1 MYNEYFGFESSPFSV
16 TPDPRFNYTNNVYR
30 EALATLR
37 YGIDARKGF
46 IVITGEAGTGKTT
59 LLRKLIQGFGTN
71 IHTAFIYHT
80 QLTFPELLRVI
91 LNDLQVDYAT
101 DDRLN
106 MLTALNDYLI
116 QQLER
121 GDVVTL
127 LVDEAQDLS
136 AETLEELRLL
146 SNLET
151 DRDKLL
157 QIVLMGQPELERKL
171 DKPELRQL
179 KQRVALHCRLESLKP
194 DEIGAY
200 VASRLETVN
209 YRGAELFD
217 RDALEKIAL
226 YSKGI
231 PRLIN
236 HVCDNALLITFA
248 ASQKTVSAQTI
259 DEVARDLRIGSRS
272 SIDNTGAAHES
283 SNRDAHNGI
292 YSPTLAAPV
301 EAAAAQLR
309 SASQNFGWTEL
320 CQAQITAPKTPRVL
334 TIRKLGVAT
343 AVVGLLIA
351 LIFASR
357 FGTLKGYIYDAA
369 ATVWHDGKG
378 AISAESRGHRAA
390 GQLTDGPVSDPS
402 KSYLLEED
410 LVSPR
415 APITEI
421 NETRPFNLRQSRP
434 AIDAGAAR
442 VSTGDYLRTE
452 RSRYGLTA
460 PREAK
465 PAELNP
471 AAAAKTKR
479 QPRPQNFEVSGD
491 SFVRDKPTS
500 DAEIIATLPAG
511 TRIEV
516 IQRVGEYFQVR
527 GVGMEPIRGYVHR
540 EDAFFK

>member
-1 MYNEYFGFESSPFSV
+1 MYNNHFGFASSPFSV

-37 YGIDARKGF
+37 YGVEARKGF

-71 IHTAFIYHT
+71 IHTGFIYHT
-80 QLTFPELLRVI
+80 QLTFKELLRVV
-91 LNDLQVDYAT
+91 LTDLQVDYPT
-101 DDRLN
+101 DDRLS

-116 QQLER
+116 KQLER

-136 AETLEELRLL
+136 PETLEELRLL

-171 DKPELRQL
+171 DRPELRQL
-179 KQRVALHCRLESLKP
+179 KQRVALHCRLESLQP
-194 DEIGAY
+194 EETGPY

-209 YRGAELFD
+209 YTGAELFD
-217 RDALEKIAL
+217 EKGLQKIAH

-236 HVCDNALLITFA
+236 HICDNALLITFA
-248 ASQKTVSAQTI
+248 ASQKKVDAQTI
-259 DEVARDLRIGSRS
+259 DEVARDLRLGSRS
-272 SIDNTGAAHES
+272 SAD
-283 SNRDAHNGI
+283 
-292 YSPTLAAPV
+292 SPVLQEGVGGDVHGDYRSVHAQTFAAPV
-301 EAAAAQLR
+301 SWEPR
-309 SASQNFGWTEL
+309 SASQNFGLTEL
-320 CQAQITAPKTPRVL
+320 CQTQITAAKGHRVAA
-334 TIRKLGVAT
+334 TRKLRVAT
-343 AVVGLLIA
+343 ALIGLLIA
-351 LIFASR
+351 LIFVSQ

-369 ATVWHDGKG
+369 AMMWHDGKEG
-378 AISAESRGHRAA
+378 VAAENTGHRAA
-390 GQLTDGPVSDPS
+390 GHLTDAPVPDSS
-402 KSYLLEED
+402 KSYLLDED
-410 LVSPR
+410 FVSPR
-415 APITEI
+415 APVTEI
-421 NETRPFNLRQSRP
+421 TETRPFSQRQSRP
-434 AIDAGAAR
+434 GSESAAAR
-442 VSTGDYLRTE
+442 VSTGDYLRPE
-452 RSRYGLTA
+452 RSRFGLTA
-460 PREAK
+460 PGESK

-471 AAAAKTKR
+471 ATPAKAKK
-479 QPRPQNFEVSGD
+479 QSRPQNFEVAGD

-516 IQRVGEYFQVR
+516 VQRVGDYFQIR
-527 GVGMEPIRGYVHR
+527 GVGMEPIRGFVHR